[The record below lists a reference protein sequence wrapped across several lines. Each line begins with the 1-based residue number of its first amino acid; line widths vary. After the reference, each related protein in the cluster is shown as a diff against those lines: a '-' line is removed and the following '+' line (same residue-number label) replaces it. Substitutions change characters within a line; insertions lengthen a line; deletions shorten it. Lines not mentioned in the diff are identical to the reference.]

1 MYLSAYQSWLWNRVA
16 SHRLLRHSHISGGA
30 DDDGGGAGPVAE
42 VGDLVIADT
51 DTPPDADA
59 DPNPE
64 PQPEPEPQAEGAPD
78 GDTNAGGDDAP
89 VAAAASSSTLSLSS
103 SSSAGPAHAAVRA
116 LTDADLAGLSGAAR
130 RALFRDRVVLPLV
143 GTKV

>member
-16 SHRLLRHSHISGGA
+16 SHRLLHHSHISRGA
-30 DDDGGGAGPVAE
+30 DDGGGGAGPVAE
-42 VGDLVIADT
+42 VGDLVMADT

-64 PQPEPEPQAEGAPD
+64 PQPEPEADGAPD
-78 GDTNAGGDDAP
+78 GDTNASGDDAP

-116 LTDADLAGLSGAAR
+116 LTDADLVGLSGAAR

-143 GTKV
+143 GTKVT